1 MSQITAVSFLFSA
14 LALLL
19 INSKI
24 SQFFSIP
31 TATLALLALIGYLFA
46 FESLYRLPGYGSVAI
61 HTAFTFLIVAFGIL
75 IARPTQ
81 GIMRVL
87 SSNMPGSRV
96 IRLLIPITILITISL
111 AYIVEQSERA
121 SYFNA
126 ENALTIF
133 VVLLIL
139 VYAPLFYLFAKRI
152 NQSEQRIMYGNRLY
166 AILSQVNQT
175 IVRVKSRQELFES
188 ICKIAVEFGEFR
200 LAWIGLF
207 DSETGQVTPVAEHG
221 YGQNKLPFH
230 DINTGEMPFREGLIG
245 EALQTA
251 EITFSNDIQ
260 TDPDMKHW
268 YEAAV
273 QGDYHS
279 AVAVPIRQGGRITGL
294 LNLYAA
300 DVGFFLLKEE
310 QSLLTEMGLDIS
322 FALDTMQ
329 AEAERGEVQERF
341 EKVFQNSPL
350 ATVLASIKDGKYL
363 DVNDAFLKLTGF
375 SREEVIGRTSL
386 DLNLIHPEDRAKIIE
401 QLRQAGAFKGGEA
414 RIQTK
419 AGEVRHVRIF
429 AQEISIGAEKF
440 FLSMNEDITEHK
452 QAEEQNRFLANLV
465 ASVSDAIIAVDLQ
478 QNIKSWNAGAETMYG
493 WKEEEVLGRPAKDI
507 LQTDFLEATREE
519 VTKRIMEEGYW
530 KGEVLQLSRN
540 GTRIPSWSSTSLYK
554 DAKGNPTGIVAVNR
568 DITERKQTE
577 DALRVSES
585 HKASLLRLSRELEQ
599 AQTFQQVLDAA
610 LKEIKEVLGYQT
622 AWAYLLSEDGE
633 TLKLITIQGELSE
646 ELSREFPTLQVRG
659 DRFLEEI
666 VAANGPVVV

>member
-1 MSQITAVSFLFSA
+1 MMKVPANTSILSNLRLYVNAASVFAIGISLTVMLGWIFNVDSLKSILPNAATMKFNTALSFLCAGISLWLIKDEEVRLQQKRVGQIFAGITLLIASLTMGEYIFDLDLGIDQFFVRDLATSPASFPGRMSQITAICFLCSA

-19 INSKI
+19 INSKV

-61 HTAFTFLIVAFGIL
+61 HTAFTLLILSLGIL
-75 IARPTQ
+75 IARPTM
-81 GIMRVL
+81 GIMTVF

-133 VVLLIL
+133 AVLLIL
-139 VYAPLFYLFAKRI
+139 VYAPLFYFFAKRI

-166 AILSQVNQT
+166 ATLSQVNQT

-188 ICKIAVEFGEFR
+188 ICRIAVEFGEFR

-207 DSETGQVTPVAEHG
+207 DSETGQVTSVAEHG

-230 DINTGEMPFREGLIG
+230 NINAGEMPFREGLIG
-245 EALQTA
+245 EAVQTA

-279 AVAVPIRQGGRITGL
+279 AAAVPIRQGGRIAGL

-329 AEAERGEVQERF
+329 ADAERGEVQERF

-350 ATVLASIKDGKYL
+350 ATVFSSIKDGKYL

-375 SREEVIGRTSL
+375 SREEV
-386 DLNLIHPEDRAKIIE
+386 
-401 QLRQAGAFKGGEA
+401 
-414 RIQTK
+414 
-419 AGEVRHVRIF
+419 
-429 AQEISIGAEKF
+429 
-440 FLSMNEDITEHK
+440 
-452 QAEEQNRFLANLV
+452 
-465 ASVSDAIIAVDLQ
+465 
-478 QNIKSWNAGAETMYG
+478 
-493 WKEEEVLGRPAKDI
+493 
-507 LQTDFLEATREE
+507 
-519 VTKRIMEEGYW
+519 
-530 KGEVLQLSRN
+530 
-540 GTRIPSWSSTSLYK
+540 
-554 DAKGNPTGIVAVNR
+554 
-568 DITERKQTE
+568 
-577 DALRVSES
+577 
-585 HKASLLRLSRELEQ
+585 
-599 AQTFQQVLDAA
+599 
-610 LKEIKEVLGYQT
+610 
-622 AWAYLLSEDGE
+622 
-633 TLKLITIQGELSE
+633 
-646 ELSREFPTLQVRG
+646 
-659 DRFLEEI
+659 
-666 VAANGPVVV
+666 